1 MKEKESNYRIGKP
14 CEVCRT
20 KGYQI
25 KIFEVSPPGMSPIYS
40 WEVTGHNGNV
50 YSSGYAPTKERA
62 KSAAAKEHRR
72 LAALDE
78 ATVERD

>member
-1 MKEKESNYRIGKP
+1 MNELESKYRVDKP

-25 KIFEVSPPGMSPIYS
+25 KIFEVSPPGMSTIFP

-50 YSSGYAPTKERA
+50 YSSGCSPTKERA

-72 LAALDE
+72 LAALDAGIME
-78 ATVERD
+78 KD